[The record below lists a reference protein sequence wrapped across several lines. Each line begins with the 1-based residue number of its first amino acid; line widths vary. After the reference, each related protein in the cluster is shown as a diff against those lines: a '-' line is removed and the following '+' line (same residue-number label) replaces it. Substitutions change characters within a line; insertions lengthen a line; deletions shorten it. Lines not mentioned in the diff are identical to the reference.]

1 MNHRATFGNTSRKT
15 SRWVLLL
22 YLAVLAVTGAAHT
35 CAGSSPAG
43 SDTHH
48 AIAVVAESGNHG
60 CPTCDLHRA
69 TTSALVA
76 TRAVVALLPR
86 DACTFGE
93 SAVSSPSSRAL
104 TQLSRG
110 PPAA

>member
-35 CAGSSPAG
+35 CAGSTAAG

-48 AIAVVAESGNHG
+48 SIAVVAESGNHG

-69 TTSALVA
+69 TSSALVS
-76 TRAVVALLPR
+76 TSGITQLLPR
-86 DACTFGE
+86 QASVIGE
-93 SAVSSPSSRAL
+93 IAVSTPSSRPL
-104 TQLSRG
+104 TQCSRG